1 MTIENT
7 SSSGQPGNRPGAG
20 AVELGEMLS
29 AMTGDAAY
37 SMAAERGEHP
47 LAVFRGYKPASA
59 IDLPV
64 AMLPGYR
71 AALAAMGAGSTLFRT
86 DVGGWVVLPAPS
98 PDNMGERHLVQSR
111 NTFAARDPGPA
122 QQGWAI
128 LANPV
133 PPRRR

>member
-1 MTIENT
+1 MTIDNA
-7 SSSGQPGNRPGAG
+7 SSPSHPGNRPGAG

-64 AMLPGYR
+64 PMLPGYR
-71 AALAAMGAGSTLFRT
+71 AALVAMGPGSTLFRT
-86 DVGGWVVLPAPS
+86 ELGGWVILPAPS
-98 PDNMGERHLVQSR
+98 PDNLGERHLVQSR
-111 NTFAARDPGPA
+111 GTFAARDPALA

-128 LANPV
+128 LANPA
-133 PPRRR
+133 PPSRG